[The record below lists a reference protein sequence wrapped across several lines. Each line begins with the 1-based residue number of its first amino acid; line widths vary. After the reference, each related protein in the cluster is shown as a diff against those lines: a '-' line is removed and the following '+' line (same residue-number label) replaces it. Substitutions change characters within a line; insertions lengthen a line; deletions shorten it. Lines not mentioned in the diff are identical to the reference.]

1 MNTKDMQDNMILL
14 DEHASELAK
23 LLGLI
28 EYPDAWLPIQEWLVV
43 ASGIRSVRFE
53 IVQFDDSYG
62 WCKSADEFNDAR
74 EELLQRYVTELTRF
88 TYCWAALE
96 SAVDVIGPPDAPQR
110 GKINNAC
117 YFIQQHSPNDRG
129 VPCYCDVLSDLQE
142 IVYNLEEPKIS
153 NRFKQPP
160 SFVSGRSLALYG
172 IYSLR
177 NQFAHGALHL
187 PLPDED
193 HRPRSPYVRL
203 IQLASRLTLMSIQH
217 LLAAA
222 HRANFFTWEAI
233 HDEGEGE
240 HEFDTFLASLH
251 VKPHVK
257 NRPNEDQL
265 RLI

>member
-1 MNTKDMQDNMILL
+1 MISLA
-14 DEHASELAK
+14 EHASELAK
-23 LLGLI
+23 LLGRI
-28 EYPDAWLPIQEWLVV
+28 EDPDAWLPMQEWLEV

-62 WCKSADEFNDAR
+62 WCGLADEFNNAR

-88 TYCWAALE
+88 TYGWAALE
-96 SAVDVIGPPDAPQR
+96 CAVEVIDPPDAPQP

-117 YFIQQHSPNDRG
+117 YYIQKHSSNDRG
-129 VPCYCDVLSDLQE
+129 IPCYCDVLSDLRE
-142 IVYNLEEPKIS
+142 IVYNLEETKIS

-222 HRANFFTWEAI
+222 HWANFFTWEAI
-233 HDEGEGE
+233 HDEGEVE
-240 HEFDTFLASLH
+240 HKLDTFLASLH
-251 VKPHVK
+251 VKLHVK
-257 NRPNEDQL
+257 SRPNEDQL

>member
-1 MNTKDMQDNMILL
+1 MNTKDIQNNMISLA
-14 DEHASELAK
+14 EHASELAK
-23 LLGLI
+23 LLGFI
-28 EYPDAWLPIQEWLVV
+28 EDPDAWVPIQEWLKV

-53 IVQFDDSYG
+53 TVQFDDSHG
-62 WCKSADEFNDAR
+62 WCESADEFYNAR
-74 EELLQRYVTELTRF
+74 DELLQRYVTELTRF

-96 SAVDVIGPPDAPQR
+96 CAVEVIDPPDAPQR
-110 GKINNAC
+110 GKINKAC
-117 YFIQQHSPNDRG
+117 YYIQQHSSNDRG
-129 VPCYCDVLSDLQE
+129 VPWYCDVLSDLRE

-153 NRFKQPP
+153 NRFKRPP
-160 SFVSGRSLALYG
+160 SFVLIRSLAMYV

-187 PLPDED
+187 PFPDED
-193 HRPRSPYVRL
+193 HRPQSPYVGL

-222 HRANFFTWEAI
+222 HRADFLTWEAI
-233 HDEGEGE
+233 HDDGEVE

-251 VKPHVK
+251 VKR
-257 NRPNEDQL
+257 RPIEGQL

>member
-1 MNTKDMQDNMILL
+1 MISLA
-14 DEHASELAK
+14 EHASELAK
-23 LLGLI
+23 LLGRI
-28 EYPDAWLPIQEWLVV
+28 EDPDARLPIQEWLTV

-62 WCKSADEFNDAR
+62 WCESADEFNNAR

-96 SAVDVIGPPDAPQR
+96 CAVEIIDPPDAPRQ
-110 GKINNAC
+110 GKINKAC
-117 YFIQQHSPNDRG
+117 YYIQQHSSNERG

-142 IVYNLEEPKIS
+142 VVYNLEETKIS
-153 NRFKQPP
+153 DRFKKPP
-160 SFVSGRSLALYG
+160 SFVSDRSLALYV

-193 HRPRSPYVRL
+193 HQPQSPYIRL

-222 HRANFFTWEAI
+222 HRADFLTWEVI
-233 HDEGEGE
+233 HDEGEVE

-251 VKPHVK
+251 VKK
-257 NRPNEDQL
+257 RPIEGQL